1 MREVKTC
8 DRCRHFKRRC
18 DLLKPA
24 CTRCVQAGV
33 RCSFDIAGSSA
44 PGRASAGVA
53 PSSVPAQQQYQHA
66 LAPTGMQLPPMHVG
80 STTQTSAPLSSSSS
94 SRAGVSLATVPLIP
108 VQGSA
113 AGPSAP
119 GAANAA
125 APTAPSSSIP
135 RGQQDLAG
143 SPTNGLISPSSE
155 SPEPDAVLTADTV
168 PPVEVP
174 VPSGSAAKGARI
186 VRKRKRNCLSCLRC
200 HRLKVKCDKELP
212 CGRCKAS
219 GNGRECYYSYNK
231 GPNGGKF
238 PCPTAPVP
246 SSKDEKKPQMAT
258 WQVQHR
264 VRGSSHWRELMTKV
278 RSLTHAVLR
287 KPVGPSC

>member
-1 MREVKTC
+1 M
-8 DRCRHFKRRC
+8 
-18 DLLKPA
+18 
-24 CTRCVQAGV
+24 
-33 RCSFDIAGSSA
+33 
-44 PGRASAGVA
+44 
-53 PSSVPAQQQYQHA
+53 
-66 LAPTGMQLPPMHVG
+66 
-80 STTQTSAPLSSSSS
+80 
-94 SRAGVSLATVPLIP
+94 P
-108 VQGSA
+108 VQGPA
-113 AGPSAP
+113 AGPSAL

-125 APTAPSSSIP
+125 APTAPSSSASP
-135 RGQQDLAG
+135 GQEDLAG
-143 SPTNGLISPSSE
+143 TPTNGLISPTTSTE
-155 SPEPDAVLTADTV
+155 SPEPNPVSAADAVPALDA
-168 PPVEVP
+168 PA
-174 VPSGSAAKGARI
+174 SGASSAKSARI

-278 RSLTHAVLR
+278 RLAFPRQYGQLVPEARGSNALFHVY
-287 KPVGPSC
+287 VPSQ

>member
-1 MREVKTC
+1 MPHMREVKTC

-18 DLLKPA
+18 DLLKPS

-33 RCSFDIAGSSA
+33 RCSFDVTGTAAPSAGTQAAATVAPQRAGTFGPTGAQHAPPPLQQQQQQHHASNLQASPQFASSSA
-44 PGRASAGVA
+44 
-53 PSSVPAQQQYQHA
+53 
-66 LAPTGMQLPPMHVG
+66 VG
-80 STTQTSAPLSSSSS
+80 
-94 SRAGVSLATVPLIP
+94 
-108 VQGSA
+108 
-113 AGPSAP
+113 GPR
-119 GAANAA
+119 AANAA
-125 APTAPSSSIP
+125 MPAPSNAPPPASGPVNGAAVASSSSASP
-135 RGQQDLAG
+135 GQDDLAG
-143 SPTNGLISPSSE
+143 TPTNGLISPTTSTE
-155 SPEPDAVLTADTV
+155 SPEPGSSNIQDQDEPPTPHDAPT
-168 PPVEVP
+168 
-174 VPSGSAAKGARI
+174 SGSATTNGQRI

-278 RSLTHAVLR
+278 
-287 KPVGPSC
+287 C